1 MGLWEGEG
9 GQAGEGSSPG
19 PATFAFPQQSEVQS
33 NPLTPFSH
41 SELLSADHHAPWG
54 GSKLQAGAGSTMA
67 LNGLGVCP
75 CVFKERWCPGHRGSQ
90 CGQTSGGQLVLS
102 QFAGGKVVGRGSTQ
116 ELPGGGVF
124 QLPCTLLCLEGPPST
139 STPLA
144 ACLPLPP
151 LWKTFATLLLIPMGS
166 GSELC
171 SLPGS
176 KTPQPVLP
184 TSSHCSPH
192 WSPTSA
198 WLF

>member
-102 QFAGGKVVGRGSTQ
+102 QFAGGKV
-116 ELPGGGVF
+116 GGGGAHKSF
-124 QLPCTLLCLEGPPST
+124 QVWGCSSYHAPSFASRVHPAPPPHLQPVSPFLPSGKP
-139 STPLA
+139 
-144 ACLPLPP
+144 LPLY
-151 LWKTFATLLLIPMGS
+151 
-166 GSELC
+166 C
-171 SLPGS
+171 
-176 KTPQPVLP
+176 
-184 TSSHCSPH
+184 
-192 WSPTSA
+192 
-198 WLF
+198 